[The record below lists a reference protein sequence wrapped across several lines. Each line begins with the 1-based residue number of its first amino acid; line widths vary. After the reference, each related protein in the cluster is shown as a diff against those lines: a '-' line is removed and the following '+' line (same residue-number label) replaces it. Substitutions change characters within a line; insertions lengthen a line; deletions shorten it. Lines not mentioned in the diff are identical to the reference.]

1 MIEIQPDM
9 VFRRVAGIET
19 NAAPDGVMVYQESRD
34 KVHFLNQTAVI
45 VFELCSMEKSVTDI
59 ETFIADGYA
68 LSTPPTE
75 AVRTCLQSLL
85 DEELIE
91 LCPPSLSAP

>member
-19 NAAPDGVMVYQESRD
+19 NAAPDGVMVYQEARD

-45 VFELCSMEKSVTDI
+45 VFELCGMNKSVTDI
-59 ETFIADGYA
+59 ETFIAEAYG
-68 LSTPPTE
+68 LPTSPSE

-91 LCPPSLSAP
+91 LCPPSSSVP

>member
-9 VFRRVAGIET
+9 VFRRVAGVET

-45 VFELCSMEKSVTDI
+45 VFELCGMEKSVTDI
-59 ETFIADGYA
+59 ETFIVEAYG
-68 LSTPPTE
+68 LSTRPTE
-75 AVRTCLQSLL
+75 AVRTCLTSLL
-85 DEELIE
+85 EEELIE
-91 LCPPSLSAP
+91 LCPPSSSAP